1 MEHSSV
7 VQLILLCFICKRMSM
22 IYASSTS
29 RSSSNCILPTLF
41 CLPWKIMLLESD
53 MMESGSSFSEDLGT
67 NFFSTICLGTRL
79 LSAIR
84 RFSAR
89 NDDSSPSQWVP
100 SWRIDKAGG
109 FFSSEPPLSRVS
121 LGSFFLPPPSSFYLF
136 LLLLDKM
143 VCRVMNSLEDEERTE
158 LMWSMW

>member
-1 MEHSSV
+1 MLFSTELLGNFRACCQVMEYSSV
-7 VQLILLCFICKRMSM
+7 FQLILLCFICKRMSM
-22 IYASSTS
+22 IYASSS

-89 NDDSSPSQWVP
+89 NDDSFPHLNEFLLGESTKLGASSHRNLHCQGCHWVP
-100 SWRIDKAGG
+100 SSCLHHHH
-109 FFSSEPPLSRVS
+109 SS
-121 LGSFFLPPPSSFYLF
+121 
-136 LLLLDKM
+136 
-143 VCRVMNSLEDEERTE
+143 
-158 LMWSMW
+158 